1 MRTMLLRSIAVIAL
15 LLFGV
20 FLNTHTGVS
29 AQSPTKGAYVDEV
42 RFIQYL
48 DDNVALQDVKSG
60 NLDTY
65 FFRIPL
71 ETVADV
77 KADPNL
83 KVYDRI
89 AGSFGLL
96 LNPA

>member
-1 MRTMLLRSIAVIAL
+1 MRTILCSIAVICL

-29 AQSPTKGAYVDEV
+29 AQSPTKGAYVDQV
-42 RFIQYL
+42 RFIRYL
-48 DDNVALQDVKSG
+48 DDNVALQEMKSG

-71 ETVADV
+71 EAVSGVNSVA
-77 KADPNL
+77 NL
-83 KVYDRI
+83 KV
-89 AGSFGLL
+89 
-96 LNPA
+96 